1 MKKMLSLAAMF
12 AVLSYASPAS
22 AELKIGGDAST
33 RLRGEFNN
41 KETVGT
47 PKTDRGGDDL
57 KYSYK
62 VRLKASADLGDG
74 YFFKALVANEE
85 LVAGSSPGWA
95 TVAGNNGEKFQLE
108 LSNFY
113 FGRSLDNCH
122 YQVGRLPLNS
132 LNNPIFD
139 LTLYPVPG
147 RINSLGTKVYAV
159 DVPVYQYNYDRVF
172 GINYGSKVG
181 NGDLNATLVVL
192 DNNSTI
198 EHTGVPNATGDGLF
212 NDGYLLHLAYKTNI
226 GNVTVEPQALITLT
240 DAQGPTYQKVSPNTF
255 GANATIPAGKSKIG
269 LSGFYTVCKDH
280 LGSSTPLIKNTAIQ
294 DPTQAA
300 IPAYIA
306 GTTKPVNVDY
316 RGYLV
321 RLKGESGP
329 VTAWV
334 DYNHTT
340 DKSSGTGLTEQ
351 KYNNL
356 FVWAQYKVNVHESS
370 LGTVSLTPTVRYRA
384 SAQDGTAGTT
394 SRDNQ
399 LRTELYATVTF

>member
-1 MKKMLSLAAMF
+1 MLSLAAMF

-41 KETVGT
+41 TETVGT
-47 PKTDRGGDDL
+47 PKTDTGRDDL
-57 KYSYK
+57 KFQYK

-95 TVAGNNGEKFQLE
+95 TVAGNNTEKFQLE

-113 FGRSLDNCH
+113 FGRNLDNSH

-159 DVPVYQYNYDRVF
+159 DVPVYQYNYDRVY
-172 GINYGSKVG
+172 GINYGKKVG

-192 DNNSTI
+192 DNNSTK
-198 EHTGVPNATGDGLF
+198 EDTAARGDGLF
-212 NDGYLLHLAYKTNI
+212 NDGYLLHLTYKTNI

-269 LSGFYTVCKDH
+269 LSGFYTICKDH
-280 LGSSTPLIKNTAIQ
+280 LGSSTLLIQNPATQ
-294 DPTQAA
+294 DPNAAA
-300 IPAYIA
+300 IPAYVA
-306 GTTKPVNVDY
+306 GTTIPVNVDY

-321 RLKGESGP
+321 RVKGESGP

-340 DKSSGTGLTEQ
+340 DKSSGAGLTEQ

-356 FVWAQYKVNVHESS
+356 FVWAQYNFKVHESATGTFS
-370 LGTVSLTPTVRYRA
+370 LIPTVRYRA
-384 SAQDGTAGTT
+384 SAQDGTSGTT

-399 LRTELYATVTF
+399 LRTELYATVSF

>member
-1 MKKMLSLAAMF
+1 MKMKKMLSLAAMF

-22 AELKIGGDAST
+22 AELKISGDAST

-57 KYSYK
+57 KYQYK

-108 LSNFY
+108 VSNFY
-113 FGRSLDNCH
+113 FGREMDNCH
-122 YQVGRLPLNS
+122 YKVGRIPLNS
-132 LNNPIFD
+132 LNNPVFD
-139 LTLYPVPG
+139 ITLYPVPG
-147 RINSLGTKVYAV
+147 VINSLGTKVYAV
-159 DVPVYQYNYDRVF
+159 DVPIYQYNYDRVF

-192 DNNSTI
+192 DNNSIKENDSAT
-198 EHTGVPNATGDGLF
+198 TGNGLF
-212 NDGYLLHLAYKTNI
+212 NDGYLLHLTYKTNI

-240 DAQGPTYQKVSPNTF
+240 DAQGATYQKVSPNTF

-269 LSGFYTVCKDH
+269 LSGFYTVCKDSNGTTATAYDPTKTTQDNSTI
-280 LGSSTPLIKNTAIQ
+280 LSSTK
-294 DPTQAA
+294 
-300 IPAYIA
+300 
-306 GTTKPVNVDY
+306 VNVDY
-316 RGYLV
+316 NGYLV
-321 RLKGESGP
+321 RVKGESGP

-340 DKSSGTGLTEQ
+340 DKSSGGSLTEQ

-356 FVWAQYKVNVHESS
+356 FVWAQYKVNVHESA

-394 SRDNQ
+394 SRNNQ